1 MSNPKHKLDKQTAIP
16 LILIALW
23 IVVCNAVIIG
33 LGIHHGWTLFI
44 ACMFFFVLQGDTK
57 KKLKEIFIGGLVG
70 LASSWLFL
78 MAAMALTP
86 ALGHLMGAMVP
97 LTIVIM
103 ALIVLHPVA
112 PSVFNNVA
120 FTYLIISTINI
131 EQVPANTPIHM
142 ITFLVGGAIII
153 GGANLIIY
161 LLTKAAMKK
170 AAAAKA
176 AELEAEAAE

>member
-1 MSNPKHKLDKQTAIP
+1 MTNPKHKLDKQTAIP

-33 LGIHHGWTLFI
+33 MGIHHGWTLFI

-57 KKLKEIFIGGLVG
+57 TKLKEIFIGGLVG

-78 MAAMALTP
+78 MAAVALTP
-86 ALGHLMGAMVP
+86 GLGHLMGAMVP
-97 LTIVIM
+97 LTVVIM

-131 EQVPANTPIHM
+131 EEVPANTFAYM
-142 ITFLVGGAIII
+142 VTFVIGGSVII
-153 GGANLIIY
+153 GGAYLIIH

-170 AAAAKA
+170 AAAAK
-176 AELEAEAAE
+176 EA